1 MSTTTDSPTETPISE
16 RVVDEVAAATDSDP
30 IDLEPLYTR
39 VDPDALDA
47 LFSNGAGTTV
57 RHQGEITFPMAGC
70 DVTVGADGTVEVDP
84 QTSAQNAF
92 ETAGIETPTSAVE
105 SPD

>member
-1 MSTTTDSPTETPISE
+1 MNTTTDSPAETPISE
-16 RVVDEVAAATDSDP
+16 RVVEEVAAATDTDP
-30 IDLEPLYTR
+30 IELEPLYAH

-47 LFSNGAGTTV
+47 LFSNGAGRTV
-57 RHQGEITFPMAGC
+57 RHQGEIAFPMAGC

-84 QTSAQNAF
+84 SRSGNAF
-92 ETAGIETPTSAVE
+92 ETAGTETPTSAVE